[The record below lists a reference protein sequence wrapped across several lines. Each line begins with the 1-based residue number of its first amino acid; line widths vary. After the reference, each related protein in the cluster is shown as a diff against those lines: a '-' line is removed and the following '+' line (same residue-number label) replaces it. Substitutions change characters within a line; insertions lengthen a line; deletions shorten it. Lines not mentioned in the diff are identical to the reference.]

1 MAKPMYVRFEM
12 PKELVDKTYQSIE
25 LAKESGKV
33 RKGTNEVTKL
43 VERGEAQFVVMAEDV
58 QPEEILAHM
67 PLLCE
72 EKGVPYAYVPSKQE
86 LGVAVGLGKAT
97 ASIATRR
104 SCSFCGNEIEPGTGK
119 MFIRKDGT
127 VFLFCSHKCQANM
140 LKLGRVPRWTPWTQA
155 FRRAAGRVAAEE
167 AVAVAEEAPPAGAL
181 AVEITIETP
190 KGKDIPADLSDLID
204 KRIGPDLPRGELERH
219 YSDFVA
225 SDVFRTSIV
234 GWSKKKH
241 GAKPVT
247 RIDKAEFLAWK
258 DSPEGRRTF
267 KSWLDGRWQEV
278 KGRKREPADEEEA
291 PAPTAKKAKKGK

>member
-1 MAKPMYVRFEM
+1 M
-12 PKELVDKTYQSIE
+12 P
-25 LAKESGKV
+25 
-33 RKGTNEVTKL
+33 
-43 VERGEAQFVVMAEDV
+43 
-58 QPEEILAHM
+58 
-67 PLLCE
+67 
-72 EKGVPYAYVPSKQE
+72 
-86 LGVAVGLGKAT
+86 
-97 ASIATRR
+97 TRR

-155 FRRAAGRVAAEE
+155 FRRAAGRVAA
-167 AVAVAEEAPPAGAL
+167 GAL

-225 SDVFRTSIV
+225 SDSFHTSIV

-278 KGRKREPADEEEA
+278 KGRKREPAEEEEA